1 MEILEE
7 NLVFNSLKLSG
18 KLSEGISQITSQSY
32 ITFAVIKHCVT
43 CGVLSLV
50 KVISCLMCSNKNQ
63 IYQVGDIVYLHRA
76 TNNNTALCIDSLCVV
91 IEWYTCIVLSRGKNW

>member
-18 KLSEGISQITSQSY
+18 EIIRRNQSQITSQSY

-50 KVISCLMCSNKNQ
+50 KVISCLM
-63 IYQVGDIVYLHRA
+63 
-76 TNNNTALCIDSLCVV
+76 
-91 IEWYTCIVLSRGKNW
+91 